1 MESAAPK
8 KPPTQ
13 ARAIATRR
21 KLLDAAVHS
30 LCELG
35 SAKTTTTVVARR
47 AGVSQ
52 GALYKHFGSKHDLIA
67 ATTEHLFQGLI
78 DDFRA
83 AFAAA
88 GAGQDQDPVTRVL
101 QQLWAVFLTP
111 ELYAVVE
118 LYIAART
125 DEPLRR
131 ALLPVVCQHRD
142 NLHEEARR
150 LFPEAAADNPR
161 FEVAVDTVMSVMQ
174 GAAMSA
180 AVLQD
185 HSGAAEFARFLEHVC
200 RRELQPPYGAA

>member
-1 MESAAPK
+1 MESATTK

-13 ARAIATRR
+13 ARAVATRL
-21 KLLDAAVHS
+21 KLLDAAVQS
-30 LCELG
+30 LCTLG

-67 ATTEHLFQGLI
+67 ATTEHLFQGLFN
-78 DDFRA
+78 DFRA
-83 AFAAA
+83 AFAA
-88 GAGQDQDPVTRVL
+88 GGSGQDPVTQVL
-101 QQLWAVFLTP
+101 RELWAVFLSP

-125 DEPLRR
+125 DEALRR
-131 ALLPVVCQHRD
+131 ALLPVVRRHRD
-142 NLHEEARR
+142 NLHEEARG

-185 HSGAAEFARFLEHVC
+185 HSGAADFARFLEHVC